1 MARRATSTPLKL
13 ASALPGWDALLLILL
28 IVALLRIDSLA
39 AAAVLPT
46 LRQDVLSH
54 PLLGGLLPAAG
65 IAAMGERSPWPGEPV
80 GLLLIALALGFAFAY
95 QLPADFLRAIE
106 VADGIGYKIEGRKI
120 LSDAADIYLRYVRQ
134 VTDPN
139 EMDALFREALAWRL
153 AVDLAIPITQ
163 SNSTLELMR
172 QGYGA
177 AVGKAR
183 AVDAI
188 EDWPEEMPDGSWI
201 AERV

>member
-1 MARRATSTPLKL
+1 MASVVGICNSALIKLGASPILSLTEGSKSANLCNEQYEKVRDDLLRAHPWNFAAARQKL
-13 ASALPGWDALLLILL
+13 A
-28 IVALLRIDSLA
+28 RLA
-39 AAAVLPT
+39 EA
-46 LRQDVLSH
+46 
-54 PLLGGLLPAAG
+54 PAF
-65 IAAMGERSPWPGEPV
+65 
-80 GLLLIALALGFAFAY
+80 GFAFAY